1 MRLISIFRLLKN
13 EMKISY
19 KQLLLNI
26 TITGLIMS
34 VAFSVLCIAIQV
46 PTAMKKDLNTKY
58 PDGITINFYNFN
70 SNEIHLLKNL
80 DLYIS
85 SLNFSA
91 SSSIL
96 RNCVFL
102 NNANQLTIK
111 KPLYVFP
118 TNEQA
123 ISKLNNSIV
132 VGENW
137 TKSDFYLNDGF
148 FSVWINE
155 IISES
160 YGLGVNDIIKI
171 KVENAL
177 LITIVRGVFS
187 NSYINNDI
195 MFSYNAMQQLITER
209 HYIDTCEGQL
219 ILYTASQYLSL
230 IKILENVN
238 VRYEKSTQIIDFVR
252 GIQITTYLFI
262 SLTIIINSAGIGV
275 LYTLSRM
282 LIKNRESFIAIM
294 KMLGMKSSDIT
305 LIYFCILEITLLIS
319 IVIAIFLSIIINS
332 IISLPLMYIISDGFS
347 LRLSPFVPI
356 VCFIISNVLLIFAL
370 LRLQCRINR
379 IDIINTLL
387 IKE

>member
-1 MRLISIFRLLKN
+1 
-13 EMKISY
+13 MKISY

>member
-1 MRLISIFRLLKN
+1 
-13 EMKISY
+13 
-19 KQLLLNI
+19 
-26 TITGLIMS
+26 MS